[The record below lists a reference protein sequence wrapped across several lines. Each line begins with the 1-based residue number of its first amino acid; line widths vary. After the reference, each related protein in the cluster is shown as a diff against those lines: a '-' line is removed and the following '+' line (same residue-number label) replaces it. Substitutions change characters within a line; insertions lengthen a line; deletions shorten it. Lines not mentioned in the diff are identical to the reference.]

1 MDSQIKGFIY
11 NSIISKNNKKLAILI
26 DPGKKNDESLQETI
40 KIANQAKVD
49 FILVGGSLVSEYI
62 NDVVNVIKKGS
73 EIPVILFPGNL
84 MQLSNNADGILLLS
98 LISGRNPDYL
108 IGNHVLAASYLKN
121 SRLEIIPT
129 GYILIGTQCTS
140 SVEYISN
147 TKPIPADKPELIV
160 ATAIAGELMGN
171 RIIYLE
177 AGSGSCSRIKRN
189 IISEVRQNISVPLVV
204 GGGVK
209 TRDDIKD
216 IFEAGADI
224 IVVGSAIEDN
234 PAMIK
239 TFAEVAWLF

>member
-1 MDSQIKGFIY
+1 MDNQLNNFIY

-26 DPGKKNDESLQETI
+26 DPGKQNDESLNETV
-40 KIANQAKVD
+40 KIADQVKVD
-49 FILVGGSLVSEYI
+49 FILVGGSLVTEYI
-62 NDVVNVIKKGS
+62 NDVVNVIKES
-73 EIPVILFPGNL
+73 TDIPVILFPGNL
-84 MQLSNNADGILLLS
+84 MQLSKNADGILLLS

-121 SRLEIIPT
+121 SGLEIIPT

-147 TKPIPADKPELIV
+147 TKPIPADKPDLIV

-171 RIIYLE
+171 KIIYLE
-177 AGSGSCSRIKRN
+177 AGSGSCSSIQRN
-189 IISEVRQNISVPLVV
+189 IIAEVKQNISVPLVV

-209 TRDDIKD
+209 TRDDMKD
-216 IFEAGADI
+216 IYEAGADI
-224 IVVGSAIEDN
+224 VVIGSAIEEN

>member
-1 MDSQIKGFIY
+1 MDNQLKNYIY
-11 NSIISKNNKKLAILI
+11 NSIISKNSKKLAILI
-26 DPGKKNDESLQETI
+26 DPGKQNDESLNETI
-40 KIANQAKVD
+40 KIADQAKVD

-62 NDVVNVIKKGS
+62 NDVVNVIKKS
-73 EIPVILFPGNL
+73 TDIPVILFPGNL

-121 SRLEIIPT
+121 SGLEIIPT
-129 GYILIGTQCTS
+129 GYILIGTQCIS

-171 RIIYLE
+171 KIIYLE

-189 IISEVRQNISVPLVV
+189 IIAEVKQNISVPLVV

-209 TRDDIKD
+209 TRDDMKD
-216 IFEAGADI
+216 MYEAGADI
-224 IVVGSAIEDN
+224 IVIGSAIEEN

-239 TFAEVAWLF
+239 SFAEVAWLF

>member
-1 MDSQIKGFIY
+1 MDNQLKGFIY
-11 NSIISKNNKKLAILI
+11 NSIISKNSKKLAILI
-26 DPGKKNDESLQETI
+26 DPGKQNNESLNEII
-40 KIANQAKVD
+40 KIADQAKVD
-49 FILVGGSLVSEYI
+49 FILVGGSLVTEYI
-62 NDVVNVIKKGS
+62 NNVVSIIKKS
-73 EIPVILFPGNL
+73 TDIPVILFPGNL
-84 MQLSNNADGILLLS
+84 MQLSDNADGILLLS

-121 SRLEIIPT
+121 SGLEIIPT

-147 TKPIPADKPELIV
+147 TKPIPDDKPELII

-171 RIIYLE
+171 KIIYLE

-189 IISEVRQNISVPLVV
+189 IIAKVKQNITLPLIV

-209 TRDDIKD
+209 TRDDMKD
-216 IFEAGADI
+216 IYEAGADI
-224 IVVGSAIEDN
+224 IVIGSAIEEN

>member
-1 MDSQIKGFIY
+1 MDSQVKGAIY

-26 DPGKKNDESLQETI
+26 DPGKRNDESLHDTI

-49 FILVGGSLVSEYI
+49 FIMVGGSLVSEYI
-62 NDVVNVIKKGS
+62 NDVVNVIKKS
-73 EIPVILFPGNL
+73 SDIPVILFPGNL
-84 MQLSNNADGILLLS
+84 MQLSDNADGILLLS

-108 IGNHVLAASYLKN
+108 IGNHVLAAPYLKN
-121 SRLEIIPT
+121 SGLEIIPT
-129 GYILIGTQCTS
+129 GYILIGTQYTS

-160 ATAIAGELMGN
+160 ATAIAGELTGN
-171 RIIYLE
+171 KIIYLE
-177 AGSGSCSRIKRN
+177 AGSGSCNRIKRN
-189 IISEVRQNISVPLVV
+189 IISEVKRNISVPLVV

-224 IVVGSAIEDN
+224 IVVGSAIEEN

>member
-1 MDSQIKGFIY
+1 MDNQLKGFIY
-11 NSIISKNNKKLAILI
+11 NSIVSKNSKKLAILI
-26 DPGKKNDESLQETI
+26 DPGKQNDESLNETI
-40 KIANQAKVD
+40 KIADQAKVD
-49 FILVGGSLVSEYI
+49 FILVGGSLVTEYI
-62 NDVVNVIKKGS
+62 NDVVNVIKKS
-73 EIPVILFPGNL
+73 TDIPVILFPGNL

-108 IGNHVLAASYLKN
+108 IGNHVLAATYLKN
-121 SRLEIIPT
+121 SGLEIIPT
-129 GYILIGTQCTS
+129 GYILIGAQCTS

-160 ATAIAGELMGN
+160 ATAIAGELLGN
-171 RIIYLE
+171 KIIYLE

-189 IISEVRQNISVPLVV
+189 IIAEVKQNISVPLVV

-209 TRDDIKD
+209 TRNDMKD
-216 IFEAGADI
+216 IYEAGADI
-224 IVVGSAIEDN
+224 IVIGSAIEEN